1 MREIPGR
8 QRMIRRERRNA
19 VLTTATQ
26 WQWPVVPGAELRE
39 PGGQS
44 ATNAGKPAISAGR
57 FGRAGWLTRAG
68 LFGKAGGANERTV
81 ECSCSCA
88 DCVAPGAHPY
98 DPGLLA
104 ATTDARMIRWWWSK
118 RPDAP
123 AILATGGNAPCALSL
138 PAIAGARAL
147 RIFDR
152 LGVRTGPVVATPSRF
167 SLLVQPYDL
176 AELGEL
182 LYALDYVP
190 SSLRF
195 HGEGGY
201 VALPPALTGGG
212 RVRWERPAENPRGG
226 GAPYLP
232 LTETL
237 IDVLVEATVTA
248 PDGGSQL
255 TY

>member
-8 QRMIRRERRNA
+8 QRMIRRERRKA
-19 VLTTATQ
+19 VLTTATE

-39 PGGQS
+39 RGGQS
-44 ATNAGKPAISAGR
+44 GSRRRRLP
-57 FGRAGWLTRAG
+57 RAG
-68 LFGKAGGANERTV
+68 LFGRPGEASEGVPR
-81 ECSCSCA
+81 CDCA
-88 DCVAPGAHPY
+88 YEDCVVPGAHPS

-104 ATTDARMIRWWWSK
+104 ATTDARMVRWWWSN

-123 AILATGGNAPCALSL
+123 AILATGGRAPCALSL
-138 PAIAGARAL
+138 PAVAGSRAL
-147 RIFDR
+147 RAFDR
-152 LGVRTGPVVATPSRF
+152 LGVDVGPVVATPSRF

-182 LYALDYVP
+182 LYSLDYVP

-212 RVRWERPAENPRGG
+212 RVRWERPAVAAPGTTV
-226 GAPYLP
+226 PYLP
-232 LTETL
+232 ATKAL
-237 IDVLVEATVTA
+237 IDVLVAECVTA
-248 PDGGSQL
+248 PGDGSQL